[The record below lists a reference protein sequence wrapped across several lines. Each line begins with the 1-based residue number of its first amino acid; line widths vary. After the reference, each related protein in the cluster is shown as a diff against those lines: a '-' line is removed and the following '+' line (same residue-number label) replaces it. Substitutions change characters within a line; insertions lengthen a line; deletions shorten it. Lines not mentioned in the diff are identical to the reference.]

1 MRYATETIGENSGRV
16 WNALCEK
23 EHTFKSLMEETSITK
38 TDLLLAIGWLIK
50 EDKLDIEIS
59 NFNSS
64 IKLK

>member
-1 MRYATETIGENSGRV
+1 MRYTTETIGKNAGRI
-16 WNALCEK
+16 WHALCEK
-23 EHTFKSLMEETSITK
+23 EHTFKSLMEETAITK

-59 NFNSS
+59 SFNSS

>member
-1 MRYATETIGENSGRV
+1 MRYATETIGH
-16 WNALCEK
+16 NAGKIWQALTEK

-50 EDKLDIEIS
+50 EDKLDIEIG

-64 IKLK
+64 VKLK

>member
-1 MRYATETIGENSGRV
+1 MRYTTESIGH
-16 WNALCEK
+16 NAGKIWHALTEK

-50 EDKLDIEIS
+50 EDKLAIEIGS
-59 NFNSS
+59 FNSS